1 MFNGRVHL
9 PTRNLLYCSLPN
21 KGARPV
27 ATDANGET
35 EIDLEFLRSTK
46 FWLFVLTNHVL
57 FSLHLLSCYLITGF
71 KHSQH
76 WPREEL
82 VAD

>member
-35 EIDLEFLRSTK
+35 EIDLEFLRSSK
-46 FWLFVLTNHVL
+46 FWLFFLQIDFFVASLILLPNHR
-57 FSLHLLSCYLITGF
+57 F
-71 KHSQH
+71 
-76 WPREEL
+76 
-82 VAD
+82 